1 MMYASVDG
9 QRRLAWHGGRGK
21 CPSCEGE
28 MIAKCGLIRIEH
40 WAHQAEIDCDEWS
53 EPESEWH
60 LGWKKHAPTDR
71 TEVVIEKNGK
81 KHRADILCAN
91 SAVLEL
97 QSSAISP
104 VEIRER
110 EEFYKYMAWLFRV
123 TWADRLHYGKK
134 GFWWK
139 HGAISQTFI
148 TKPLFWHY
156 EDENIVQ
163 EVKLA
168 RVEQERGGDRV
179 VGRAVKTYKREQF
192 AEFVATGKVST

>member
-1 MMYASVDG
+1 MMYARIED
-9 QRRLAWHGGRGK
+9 QRRLARPEQRGQ
-21 CPSCEGE
+21 CPGCAGE
-28 MIAKCGLIRIEH
+28 VIAKCGEIRIWH
-40 WAHQAEIDCDEWS
+40 WAHAVDDCDPWS

-71 TEVVIEKNGK
+71 TEVVIEKEGK

-97 QSSAISP
+97 QSSTISSID
-104 VEIRER
+104 IRAR
-110 EEFYKYMAWLFRV
+110 EDFYKYMAWLFQV

-139 HGAISQTFI
+139 HGALSQTFI
-148 TKPLFWHY
+148 TKPLFWDFV
-156 EDENIVQ
+156 EEGIVQ

-168 RVEQERGGDRV
+168 RVEGNNGGERV

-192 AEFVATGKVST
+192 AEFIATGKLSA